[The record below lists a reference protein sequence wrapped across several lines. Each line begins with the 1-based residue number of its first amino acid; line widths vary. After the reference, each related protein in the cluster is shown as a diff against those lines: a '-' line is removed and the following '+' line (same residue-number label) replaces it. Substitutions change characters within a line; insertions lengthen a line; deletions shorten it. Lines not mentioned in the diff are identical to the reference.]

1 MKKQQRKYMS
11 SDIGTT
17 IIENEKG
24 EEQSIHGDK
33 ANNTKESE
41 SQKDITMMDQQLEIK
56 SNEMNSGL

>member
-1 MKKQQRKYMS
+1 MS

-24 EEQSIHGDK
+24 EEQSIHGDR

-41 SQKDITMMDQQLEIK
+41 SQKDITMMD
-56 SNEMNSGL
+56 